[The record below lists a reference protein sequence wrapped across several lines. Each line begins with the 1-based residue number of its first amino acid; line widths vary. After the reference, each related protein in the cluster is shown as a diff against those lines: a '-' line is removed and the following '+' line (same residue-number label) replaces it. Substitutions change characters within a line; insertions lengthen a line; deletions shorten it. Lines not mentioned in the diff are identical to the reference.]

1 MPTRQVQFTNL
12 EKVFFPKAK
21 FTKGDLIKYYV
32 EVAPYLLPHLKNR
45 PVTLVRFPDGITGER
60 FYEKNVPRFAPAW
73 IKTTDVAR
81 KSAPGT
87 TRYIV
92 INDASTLAWCANL
105 AALEFHPFLHRT
117 ANLQRPTSVVFDL
130 DPGAGA
136 NLLTCIRVALHLK
149 AILDPLG
156 LTALPKVSGSKGLQL
171 YVPLNTPVTYAATS
185 IFAKAVAVLLKQRFP
200 RLVVSEMSKDL
211 RKSKVFIDWSQNGS
225 SKTTV
230 AVYSLR
236 GKRDQPYV
244 SMPVTWPELT
254 KALKGRSEKSLFF
267 SPADALRRLAKR
279 GDLFAPVLT
288 LKQSLPRR
296 FATETEPA
304 LQAYRQKRD
313 FAVTAEPP
321 PERKRASARATTARF
336 VIQKHDASHLHYDFR
351 LERDGVLKSW
361 AVPKGLST
369 EAGVK
374 RAAFEVEDHP
384 LDYMTFEGIIPE
396 GQYGGGTVMVWD
408 LGTYELLAGSQPGS
422 DLKLRLHGKKL
433 QGEWH
438 MFRIRTEEKKPV
450 WLIVKAKPSAKP
462 VTARQDDRSA
472 LTQRSMARIARDR
485 DSQWPAKKPR
495 SSRR

>member
-1 MPTRQVQFTNL
+1 MPTRKLSFTNL
-12 EKVFFPKAK
+12 GKIFFPKTG
-21 FTKGDLIKYYV
+21 FTKGDLVKYYV
-32 EVAPYLLPHLKNR
+32 DVAPYILPHLRNR
-45 PVTLVRFPDGITGER
+45 PMTLVRFPDGVTGER
-60 FYEKNVPRFAPAW
+60 FYEKNVPHFAPEW

-81 KSAPGT
+81 KSQPGM

-105 AALEFHPFLHRT
+105 AAIELHAFLHR
-117 ANLQRPTSVVFDL
+117 AASLQRPTSVVFDL
-130 DPGAGA
+130 DPGEGA
-136 NLLTCIRVALHLK
+136 NLLTCARVALHLK
-149 AILDPLG
+149 AILDPLD

-185 IFAKAVAVLLKQRFP
+185 LFAKAVAELLTQQFP
-200 RLVVSEMSKDL
+200 RLVVSDMAKDL
-211 RKSKVFIDWSQNGS
+211 RKKKVFIDWSQNGT

-230 AVYSLR
+230 AVYSVR
-236 GKRDQPYV
+236 GKRDAPYV
-244 SMPVTWPELT
+244 SMPVTWQELT
-254 KALKGRSEKSLFF
+254 KALKGRSEKLLFF

-279 GDLFAPVLT
+279 GDLFAPALT

-296 FATETEPA
+296 FTSGAEPA
-304 LQAYRQKRD
+304 LQAYREKRD
-313 FAVTAEPP
+313 FAVTREPP
-321 PERKRASARATTARF
+321 PKEGRAAARATTARF

-384 LDYMTFEGIIPE
+384 LDYMKFEGIIPE

-408 LGTYELLAGSQPGS
+408 FGTYELLAGSRPGS

-433 QGEWH
+433 RGEWH
-438 MFRIRTEEKKPV
+438 LFRIRSEEKKPV
-450 WLIVKAKPSAKP
+450 WLIVKAQPSAKP
-462 VTARQDDRSA
+462 VSARQEDRSV
-472 LTQRSMARIARDR
+472 LSQRSMAGIARDR
-485 DSQWPAKKPR
+485 DAQWPAKKPR